1 MADTTKTRGLGR
13 GLAALVAEFPGS
25 GTVSVEIEVDRIR
38 ANARQPRRTFDDTA
52 LNGLVESIRADGL
65 VQPIVVR
72 DTGDGFEIIA
82 GERRWRAARQA
93 GLATIPAVVRQA
105 DEREALILALAEN
118 VAREDLNAVELA
130 RAYAVLADELDLSQT
145 EIARRVGRSRPS
157 IANTIRLL
165 ELPDDALALIAAGE
179 LSEGHGR
186 ALLLASGQDERLA
199 LARRAID
206 RGWSV
211 RDTEAAARG
220 TGRAKPKPARR
231 AGRWTRSWRTWPL
244 TPHGSRSTC
253 ARRFARARA
262 AAVSRSTSRARPS
275 WDESSTSS
283 GPSACPGPTER
294 WYPAV
299 ALGRLAQSVRAP
311 L

>member
-1 MADTTKTRGLGR
+1 M
-13 GLAALVAEFPGS
+13 
-25 GTVSVEIEVDRIR
+25 
-38 ANARQPRRTFDDTA
+38 
-52 LNGLVESIRADGL
+52 
-65 VQPIVVR
+65 
-72 DTGDGFEIIA
+72 
-82 GERRWRAARQA
+82 
-93 GLATIPAVVRQA
+93 RQA

-231 AGRWTRSWRTWPL
+231 AGAMDEELAHLAVDAAWQSL
-244 TPHGSRSTC
+244 NL
-253 ARRFARARA
+253 RA
-262 AAVSRSTSRARPS
+262 AVRQGPRGGRVEIHFSSSAELG
-275 WDESSTSS
+275 ESSTSS